1 MAATNSSLTDPVA
14 IAAGDLT
21 RDAGLAR
28 IIKVDT
34 STGCTLT
41 NASIKG
47 LTPAEFE
54 ALSNKEIDLAR
65 VIASSA
71 EAKMLGVQERGMVS
85 LLNSSIQNI
94 KPLINKVNVA
104 EQSLILPYIQRRQRS
119 VINANYFAFDTGVH
133 SQSAGSGILS
143 APYVADGSDWEVQCN
158 LGGSDWVQPIDHLER
173 YFIPGAYVIVHHVD
187 GSNNLLEVQYKIVGA
202 ANADA
207 GGIAVAKVTLR
218 PTGQQIAGNQD
229 QTKGGYA
236 TKELFDA
243 ETFAA
248 DYTPVQ
254 GVLQTIANNVNDFED
269 WCRNQPTDLSVKL
282 IVNWLQTTR
291 ESRTVDESYKETL
304 QKVMSGDVNPF
315 LSSMVYQPLAEQNKI
330 ASQISQ
336 DQWVRGTWYNQALS
350 EKQMPETYMELPN
363 VTDPEDATCTLEYKA
378 NALGIKALLREA
390 GRVKDNLGATLNL
403 DNLFSDLYFLKRN
416 REQDGTAVGVI
427 DCMTDRFT
435 YNLFYE
441 KMNTYYKD
449 RYGWEIHRNAELNQT
464 ITHDGII
471 LFNYSL
477 YDVPEV
483 GVQLA
488 MFHDPYFD
496 DIATVGTGNKWLDTG
511 VRSTDNV
518 FSDDGAD
525 WEKAARTLWFVDW
538 SDVKIGIA
546 GTNAVTRKQPHPEI
560 DRLYKCRMD
569 ATVKEY
575 SLRSTKWTTMMDVPA
590 RHLIIEN
597 FDLAVS
603 STHFA

>member
-1 MAATNSSLTDPVA
+1 M
-14 IAAGDLT
+14 
-21 RDAGLAR
+21 
-28 IIKVDT
+28 
-34 STGCTLT
+34 
-41 NASIKG
+41 
-47 LTPAEFE
+47 
-54 ALSNKEIDLAR
+54 
-65 VIASSA
+65 
-71 EAKMLGVQERGMVS
+71 
-85 LLNSSIQNI
+85 
-94 KPLINKVNVA
+94 
-104 EQSLILPYIQRRQRS
+104 
-119 VINANYFAFDTGVH
+119 
-133 SQSAGSGILS
+133 
-143 APYVADGSDWEVQCN
+143 
-158 LGGSDWVQPIDHLER
+158 
-173 YFIPGAYVIVHHVD
+173 
-187 GSNNLLEVQYKIVGA
+187 
-202 ANADA
+202 
-207 GGIAVAKVTLR
+207 
-218 PTGQQIAGNQD
+218 
-229 QTKGGYA
+229 
-236 TKELFDA
+236 
-243 ETFAA
+243 
-248 DYTPVQ
+248 
-254 GVLQTIANNVNDFED
+254 
-269 WCRNQPTDLSVKL
+269 
-282 IVNWLQTTR
+282 
-291 ESRTVDESYKETL
+291 
-304 QKVMSGDVNPF
+304 
-315 LSSMVYQPLAEQNKI
+315 
-330 ASQISQ
+330 
-336 DQWVRGTWYNQALS
+336 
-350 EKQMPETYMELPN
+350 
-363 VTDPEDATCTLEYKA
+363 
-378 NALGIKALLREA
+378 
-390 GRVKDNLGATLNL
+390 GATLNL

-569 ATVKEY
+569 AKVKEY